1 MSLFLGR
8 SMCIYQSL
16 IDWYWQDCRRVAVV
30 GANARRKGI
39 GWYSHK
45 NGRPR
50 AAKKESGR
58 GAGSVRGVEAENPG
72 VVAIVGAHILAVWAG
87 CVDVAYGE
95 WRMIIG
101 FVGGG
106 MKVDVALHEVGGVAN
121 NGFGRFLGD
130 RAWGINVGKVVVVGT
145 EYAAGHTFVFVVAQT
160 SVNLYRN
167 GLLDECGGR
176 CDFFLEGF
184 GT

>member
-1 MSLFLGR
+1 MS
-8 SMCIYQSL
+8 
-16 IDWYWQDCRRVAVV
+16 
-30 GANARRKGI
+30 
-39 GWYSHK
+39 
-45 NGRPR
+45 
-50 AAKKESGR
+50 
-58 GAGSVRGVEAENPG
+58 VEAENPG
-72 VVAIVGAHILAVWAG
+72 VVAVVGAHILAVWAG

-106 MKVDVALHEVGGVAN
+106 VEADFMSHEVGFVAN
-121 NGFGRFLGD
+121 NGFGGFPGERL
-130 RAWGINVGKVVVVGT
+130 RCINEGEVVFNGR

-184 GT
+184 GS

>member
-1 MSLFLGR
+1 MEGS
-8 SMCIYQSL
+8 
-16 IDWYWQDCRRVAVV
+16 AV
-30 GANARRKGI
+30 
-39 GWYSHK
+39 S
-45 NGRPR
+45 
-50 AAKKESGR
+50 
-58 GAGSVRGVEAENPG
+58 VEAENPG
-72 VVAIVGAHILAVWAG
+72 VVAVVGAHILAVWAFG
-87 CVDVAYGE
+87 IDVPYGE

-106 MKVDVALHEVGGVAN
+106 VEADFMSHEVGFVAN
-121 NGFGRFLGD
+121 NGFGGFPGD

>member
-1 MSLFLGR
+1 MPLCQRRGIFLYIYLF
-8 SMCIYQSL
+8 S
-16 IDWYWQDCRRVAVV
+16 CRGEACGEVSEV
-30 GANARRKGI
+30 
-39 GWYSHK
+39 
-45 NGRPR
+45 
-50 AAKKESGR
+50 
-58 GAGSVRGVEAENPG
+58 SVETENPG
-72 VVAIVGAHILAVWAG
+72 VVAFVGAHILAVWVG

-130 RAWGINVGKVVVVGT
+130 RAGGINVGKVVVVGT
-145 EYAAGHTFVFVVAQT
+145 EYAAGHTFVFVVAQA

-184 GT
+184 GS

>member
-1 MSLFLGR
+1 
-8 SMCIYQSL
+8 MCIYQSL

-45 NGRPR
+45 NSRPWGGKR
-50 AAKKESGR
+50 TAEG
-58 GAGSVRGVEAENPG
+58 VRGGAAVSVEAENPG
-72 VVAIVGAHILAVWAG
+72 VVAVVGAHILAVWAG

-95 WRMIIG
+95 WCTIIG

-106 MKVDVALHEVGGVAN
+106 MKVDVALQEVGGVAN

-130 RAWGINVGKVVVVGT
+130 RAGGINVGKVVVVGT

-184 GT
+184 GS